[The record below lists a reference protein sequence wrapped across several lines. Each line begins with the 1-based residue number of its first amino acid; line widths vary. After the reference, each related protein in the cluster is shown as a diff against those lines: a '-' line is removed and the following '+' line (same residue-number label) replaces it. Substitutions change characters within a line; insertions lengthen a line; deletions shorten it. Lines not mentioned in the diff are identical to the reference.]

1 RRSDR
6 RRARLPARAR
16 GDRDR
21 RAARRADRAAALA
34 ARGARSL
41 RARSAGAGDRRA
53 PAGIGFGGA
62 AVDGD
67 DARAKTRGDAEMT
80 AHPRPEIHLIVNLAL
95 VDPDGR
101 VLLVA
106 GADEGERWSLP
117 GWELE
122 PYEHPEE
129 GARQLLVDFLGL
141 PEAPATLV
149 YVDSFRGRRG
159 WHVTFNY

>member
-1 RRSDR
+1 
-6 RRARLPARAR
+6 
-16 GDRDR
+16 
-21 RAARRADRAAALA
+21 
-34 ARGARSL
+34 
-41 RARSAGAGDRRA
+41 
-53 PAGIGFGGA
+53 
-62 AVDGD
+62 
-67 DARAKTRGDAEMT
+67 MT
-80 AHPRPEIHLIVNLAL
+80 AHPRPEIQLIVNLAV

-159 WHVTFNY
+159 WHVTFNYRAETGAEPRCERATGWFSLDELPRTVHGRWERDVAARLLGG